1 MIVELLGDD
10 SLPAVINMHMA
21 HGLLAWLVQLCNCL
35 NHCLRIGL
43 RFHRKP
49 RIAFARLSNLAH
61 SAKMASSRGRRVM
74 DVFNFA
80 KSIEEFIY
88 DLVMWIIFY
97 PYTLARILLRP
108 RVMMDYVA
116 HEIVR
121 DDGRR
126 FDNGI
131 SPPLFLLLSIV
142 LAWLASPMSL
152 GEIKSATSGDLGRMA
167 TDSTTNLIVFRLLIY
182 CSFPLIGALIYEWRT
197 PGGISREAF
206 RVPFFQQCYISGPY
220 VLVDSA
226 LLSRLGTTTPG
237 ETGQAAIITGI
248 VAASLWF
255 IVAQHRFFREQ
266 AGTSTAA
273 AALFAV
279 AVFVGGWAC
288 KIGVA
293 LLA

>member
-1 MIVELLGDD
+1 
-10 SLPAVINMHMA
+10 
-21 HGLLAWLVQLCNCL
+21 
-35 NHCLRIGL
+35 
-43 RFHRKP
+43 
-49 RIAFARLSNLAH
+49 
-61 SAKMASSRGRRVM
+61 M

-88 DLVMWIIFY
+88 DLMLWVIFY

-116 HEIVR
+116 HEIAR
-121 DDGRR
+121 DDERR

-226 LLSRLGTTTPG
+226 LLSRLGTATPG

-266 AGTSTAA
+266 AGTSAAA